1 MRFCSFLGK
10 RGVKGSVWISKGIM
24 GAVDAWY
31 CRFGQWMQY
40 NTDIPAEQITR
51 VMTGR

>member
-31 CRFGQWMQY
+31 CRSGQWMQY